1 MAPPAATEHAQNGN
15 FSAVPA
21 GGQLN
26 RADELEHLL
35 NAVQQLIVPYVRAAD
50 HALGDRSIGNIPK
63 GSRNVLVETTSPADL
78 VAKLKLVL
86 PAEGQGQ
93 DGLLALIQR
102 ILQYSVN
109 TWDQGF
115 LDKLY
120 ASNTPVGVISD
131 IILSILNT
139 NVTFLVP
146 SLTPNSH

>member
-1 MAPPAATEHAQNGN
+1 M
-15 FSAVPA
+15 
-21 GGQLN
+21 
-26 RADELEHLL
+26 
-35 NAVQQLIVPYVRAAD
+35 RAAD
-50 HALGDRSIGNIPK
+50 HALPDRLSGNIPN
-63 GSRNVLVETTSPADL
+63 GGRNVLVETTSPADL

-120 ASNTPVGVISD
+120 ASNTPVSSFHPSPTL
-131 IILSILNT
+131 IIGMF
-139 NVTFLVP
+139 V
-146 SLTPNSH
+146 LTCKTGWRHI